1 MTSGQIDF
9 QHAEF
14 HILFIIMLSVI
25 SLDVIILNVIMPSV
39 VAPLFL
45 VLALVLVPFSF
56 KSVLQVLNNKF

>member
-1 MTSGQIDF
+1 
-9 QHAEF
+9 
-14 HILFIIMLSVI
+14 MLSVI
-25 SLDVIILNVIMPSV
+25 LLDAIIQNVIMLSV